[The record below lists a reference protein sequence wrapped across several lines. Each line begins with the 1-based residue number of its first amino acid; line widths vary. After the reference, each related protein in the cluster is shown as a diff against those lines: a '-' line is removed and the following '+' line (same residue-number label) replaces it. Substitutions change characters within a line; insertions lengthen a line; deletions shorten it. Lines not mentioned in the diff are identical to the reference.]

1 LYRRAQPTIRE
12 ELYSICHLEK
22 RCESTI
28 FSMSHLET
36 TPDAARL
43 LIDNCRH
50 ELDGSRFVQT
60 EEEILSDREKFDRI
74 NGVMQSLIAVL
85 EKQGDGFNRS

>member
-1 LYRRAQPTIRE
+1 MIENRIVGLQ
-12 ELYSICHLEK
+12 
-22 RCESTI
+22 
-28 FSMSHLET
+28 FHLET

-60 EEEILSDREKFDRI
+60 EEEILSDPEKFDRI
-74 NGVMQSLIAVL
+74 NGVMHSLIAVL
-85 EKQGDGFNRS
+85 EKQGK